1 MSDILKH
8 GFERSG
14 KAPLEIERKF
24 LVDTTRLDALG
35 PLEDYEHSSIRQGY
49 LVIGADGSEARVRD
63 KGGKYTVT
71 VKTKGELVRGEWETG
86 LTQEQFDALW
96 GASEGQRVEK
106 TRFQI
111 PHDGL
116 VIELDVYEGDLEG
129 LVTAEIEF
137 EDEVAAGRFVAPEWL
152 GADVTSNQ
160 KYKNQ
165 NLAQRGVV
173 DDWRH
178 STHH

>member
-8 GFERSG
+8 GVERSG

-24 LVDTTRLDALG
+24 LVDTSRLDTLG
-35 PLEDYEHSSIRQGY
+35 SLEDYEHSSIRQGY

-71 VKTKGELVRGEWETG
+71 VKTKGELVRGEWETS
-86 LTQEQFDALW
+86 LTQEQFEALW

-111 PHDGL
+111 PHGEF
-116 VIELDVYEGDLEG
+116 VVELDVYEGALEG

-137 EDEVAAGRFVAPEWL
+137 ENEVAAGRFVSPEWL
-152 GADVTSNQ
+152 SADVTSDE

-165 NLAQRGVV
+165 NLAQGGFMN
-173 DDWRH
+173 DWRH
-178 STHH
+178 STHR